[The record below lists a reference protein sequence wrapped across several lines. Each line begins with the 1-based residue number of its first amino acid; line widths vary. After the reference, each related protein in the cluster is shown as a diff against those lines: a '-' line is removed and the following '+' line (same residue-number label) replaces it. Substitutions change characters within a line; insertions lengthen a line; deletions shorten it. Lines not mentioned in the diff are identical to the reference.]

1 MNNVEELQSKTID
14 WLRFP
19 LMVMVVMIHVSLCV
33 NADYSLPTMN
43 LTISAFIHYLF
54 ASGICFAAVPTFFF
68 ISGYLFFSG
77 TIKDTSPSLSFYVT
91 KLKKRV
97 KSILI
102 PLVIITATFL
112 LIHYLIMIARAI
124 HGGGA
129 MPSFIDILNE
139 HGWLRIFW
147 DNNRLAEINSPART
161 NIIGVT
167 MHSNFPMFSPM
178 WYLRDLIVVMLL
190 SPVVYYFVTKTK
202 KVGLFIVAILYVL
215 NIWIPVEGFSA
226 SAFFFFSLGAYYR
239 INNKLFLDEFNKA
252 KWVFYI
258 IALVTLVLMFV
269 FHGYNNQLEGIFVR
283 AYIVAGVV
291 CFINIASG
299 IVARDKWKMPAVLT
313 QSSFFV
319 YLVHNLY
326 LSAVVG
332 YLVTKV
338 LPPSNQA
345 LIILNYFVVV
355 ALTLFV
361 SVMIYIIMKKIC
373 PKVLAVV
380 SGGR

>member
-1 MNNVEELQSKTID
+1 MSIIEELQSRTID

-19 LMVMVVMIHVSLCV
+19 LMAMVVMIHVSLGV
-33 NADYSLPTMN
+33 NTDYSLPTMN

-77 TIKDTSPSLSFYVT
+77 TKIETPPSLSFYVT
-91 KLKKRV
+91 KWKKRI
-97 KSILI
+97 KTILI
-102 PLVIITATFL
+102 PLVIITAIFL

-124 HGGGA
+124 HGGGP
-129 MPSFIDILNE
+129 MPSFIDILNQ

-147 DNNRLAEINSPART
+147 DNNRLAEINNPART

-190 SPVVYYFVTKTK
+190 SPMVYYFVKYTK
-202 KVGLFIVAILYVL
+202 KIGLLIVGVLYVL
-215 NIWIPVEGFSA
+215 NIWIPLEGFSA
-226 SAFFFFSLGAYYR
+226 CAFFFFSLGAYYR
-239 INNKLFLDEFNKA
+239 IHDKLFLIDFQKA
-252 KWVFYI
+252 KYVFYFF
-258 IALVTLVLMFV
+258 AVVALVLMFV
-269 FHGYNNQLEGIFVR
+269 FHGYNEQLEGIFVR
-283 AYIVAGVV
+283 AYIVAGVI
-291 CFINIASG
+291 CFINIASA
-299 IVARDKWKMPAVLT
+299 IVSRDRWRMPPVLT

-332 YLVTKV
+332 YLVSKV
-338 LPPSNQA
+338 LPPYNQA

-355 ALTLFV
+355 ALTLFA
-361 SVMIYIIMKKIC
+361 SVMLYIIMKKLC
-373 PKVLAVV
+373 PRVLAVV